1 VRIIAG
7 TLKGRRLAAPTWPG
21 LRPTSDKLRET
32 LFNILRTR
40 VDGARVLDGY
50 AGSGAIGIEAISRGA
65 RDVTF
70 VESDRRAAALIEDN
84 LRRCGVTNGYAII
97 RAEFASAAR
106 SQLADVVFDLIVLD
120 PPYGEAPAAAL
131 EAAAGILEPDGIVIL
146 EHAARRPPPD
156 RVGSTLTRRRSVV
169 SGDSALTFYTRE
181 SAGPGT

>member
-1 VRIIAG
+1 MRIIAG

-40 VDGARVLDGY
+40 VDDARVLDGY
-50 AGSGAIGIEAISRGA
+50 AGSGAVGIEAISRGA

-70 VESDRRAAALIEDN
+70 VESDRRAAALVEEN

-97 RAEFASAAR
+97 RAEFAGAAR
-106 SQLADVVFDLIVLD
+106 STLAGAVFDLIVLD
-120 PPYGEAPAAAL
+120 PPYDEASAPAL
-131 EAAAGILEPDGIVIL
+131 EAAAGILAPDGMVIL
-146 EHAARRPPPD
+146 EHAARWPPPD
-156 RVGSTLTRRRSVV
+156 RVGSLSCRRSVV
-169 SGDSALTFYTRE
+169 SGDSALAFYTRD